1 MRNMKTNALKKKI
14 QNTIVYKK
22 VKSWIVS
29 KLYIFPVQNNKI
41 IFDNFGG
48 RGFGDDPKYIAEEL
62 LQRNLGLKIIWVTAI
77 PNISVPSGIQIV
89 KYGTIRAAYHWIT
102 GRERDNIIF
111 KRGIQHLGSRKTRK
125 MRRTYQYVISSRQR
139 QTENKST

>member
-22 VKSWIVS
+22 VKSWIIS

-48 RGFGDDPKYIAEEL
+48 RGLAMIL
-62 LQRNLGLKIIWVTAI
+62 SILQRNCC
-77 PNISVPSGIQIV
+77 NGI
-89 KYGTIRAAYHWIT
+89 
-102 GRERDNIIF
+102 
-111 KRGIQHLGSRKTRK
+111 
-125 MRRTYQYVISSRQR
+125 
-139 QTENKST
+139 

>member
-22 VKSWIVS
+22 VKSWIIS

-62 LQRNLGLKIIWVTAI
+62 LQRNLGLKIIWVTAS

-102 GRERDNIIF
+102 ARVCD
-111 KRGIQHLGSRKTRK
+111 
-125 MRRTYQYVISSRQR
+125 
-139 QTENKST
+139 

>member
-22 VKSWIVS
+22 VKSWIIS

-62 LQRNLGLKIIWVTAI
+62 LAT
-77 PNISVPSGIQIV
+77 
-89 KYGTIRAAYHWIT
+89 
-102 GRERDNIIF
+102 E
-111 KRGIQHLGSRKTRK
+111 SR
-125 MRRTYQYVISSRQR
+125 I
-139 QTENKST
+139 ENSFG